1 MPNVST
7 LIERAKALGLP
18 IAKNAFAG
26 TLDEP
31 VPEMPYL
38 VYLTPH
44 TTNRGPDYRNG
55 LKAQDFDLELYTQND
70 DAEREYLAA
79 EIESKVFYDVEFD
92 VYIAQIDDEDCFQ
105 TAYEIRNLLT
115 KA

>member
-44 TTNRGPDYRNG
+44 EANRGPDNRNG
-55 LKAQDFDLELYTQND
+55 
-70 DAEREYLAA
+70 
-79 EIESKVFYDVEFD
+79 
-92 VYIAQIDDEDCFQ
+92 
-105 TAYEIRNLLT
+105 
-115 KA
+115 